1 VVRIFLAIQKNKKVK
16 TLQKLS
22 NDVQKKNKTEQKKV
36 YFHAESI
43 ECAHRKYEK
52 QNIHKK

>member
-1 VVRIFLAIQKNKKVK
+1 MRYKRK
-16 TLQKLS
+16 TK
-22 NDVQKKNKTEQKKV
+22 QKKV

-52 QNIHKK
+52 LNIHKK